1 MGTEHRRL
9 KALQTK
15 IEQLGN
21 NEHSV
26 ILDMITAGGVH
37 CDKNSNGYFCDLAML
52 EPDLFASVE
61 SYVEFSVLN
70 NKALD
75 VHDRCMHDQMQLLK
89 RVPPAAV
96 EAKAQR
102 KFPPREVYKSET
114 HFSNKGAKL
123 AFFRRAGDT
132 PTRKRRDDDQIEM
145 FQEPVYTKSQRGQI
159 KT

>member
-1 MGTEHRRL
+1 MTEYRRL

-15 IEQLGN
+15 IEQLGT

-26 ILDMITAGGVH
+26 ILEMITAGGVT

-52 EPDLFASVE
+52 DPDLFTSVE
-61 SYVEFSVLN
+61 SYVDFSVAN
-70 NKALD
+70 NKELD
-75 VHDRCMHDQMQLLK
+75 VHDRCMHDQMQLLQ
-89 RVPPAAV
+89 RMPPAGA
-96 EAKAQR
+96 EAKVQR

-132 PTRKRRDDDQIEM
+132 PTKKRRDDDHIEA
-145 FQEPVYTKSQRGQI
+145 FQEPVYTKSQLDRV
-159 KT
+159 KA

>member
-1 MGTEHRRL
+1 MIEHRRL

-15 IEQLGN
+15 VEQLGN

-52 EPDLFASVE
+52 EPALFEDVE
-61 SYVEFSVLN
+61 SYVEFSVAN
-70 NKALD
+70 NKELD
-75 VHDRCMHDQMQLLK
+75 LHDRCMHDQMQLLQ
-89 RVPPAAV
+89 RLPPTAV
-96 EAKAQR
+96 EPRAQR

-123 AFFRRAGDT
+123 AFFRRASDT
-132 PTRKRRDDDQIEM
+132 PARKRRDDDHIEA
-145 FQEPVYTKSQRGQI
+145 FQDPVYTKSQRERV

>member
-1 MGTEHRRL
+1 M

-26 ILDMITAGGVH
+26 ILDMITSGGVH
-37 CDKNSNGYFCDLAML
+37 CDKNSNGYFCDLAQL
-52 EPDLFASVE
+52 DPDLFESVE

-70 NKALD
+70 NRALD
-75 VHDRCMHDQMQLLK
+75 VHDRCMHDQMKLLQ
-89 RVPPAAV
+89 RVPPVAA

-123 AFFRRAGDT
+123 AFFKRAGDAFA
-132 PTRKRRDDDQIEM
+132 RKRRDDDQIEM
-145 FQEPVYTKSQRGQI
+145 FQEPVYTKSQRTNV

>member
-1 MGTEHRRL
+1 MTDHRRL

-15 IEQLGN
+15 IDQLGH

-52 EPDLFASVE
+52 GPEVFDSVE
-61 SYVEFSVLN
+61 SYVEFSVVN
-70 NKALD
+70 NKQLD
-75 VHDRCMHDQMQLLK
+75 VHDRCMHDQMQLLQ
-89 RVPPAAV
+89 RVPPAAGD
-96 EAKAQR
+96 AKAQK

-123 AFFRRAGDT
+123 AFFKRAGDT
-132 PTRKRRDDDQIEM
+132 PTRRRKDDDEIEK
-145 FQEPVYTKSQRGQI
+145 FEEPVYTKSQVERV
-159 KT
+159 KA